1 MYLMDYSDNYYVRT
15 KAFKLNT
22 NKLSESLQCD
32 VCIIGA
38 GLSGISSALYL
49 SKINP
54 SLNIVILEKNKVGW
68 GASGRNGGQL
78 LHSFSGENY
87 SGQKHTQEEIKTLW
101 QFTLEAVREVKKNI
115 KDLNI
120 QCDLI
125 EGYIQA
131 AVNKSHDEELK
142 KYVDQLQTEYNYES
156 ATYLSKSQME
166 QYFES
171 PYYKSAMYDSECG
184 QIHPLNYCLGL
195 AKELLKN
202 KNCKIFEDTG
212 VISYNSQN
220 KVTINTEKN
229 INIKAN
235 KLIICCNAYIG
246 DLNKNLRRKIMPVKT
261 YVSAFTQIP
270 KKELDKYFRKPITVG
285 DMLFVLNYFRLD
297 SNNNLIF
304 GGGVSYS
311 NIDPINLELSL
322 IKSIRKILPGLE
334 KFKAW
339 CTWSGH
345 VAITVNRFPHIGSI
359 DNNIFFAQGYSGHG
373 LAITTMVGK
382 MLAEVI
388 SNQNNN
394 LSLFEKF
401 KHKNFPGFGIIDK
414 PLLVLAM
421 SYFKLKD
428 HLSLK

>member
-15 KAFKLNT
+15 KSFNFNI

-166 QYFES
+166 QYFDS

-212 VISYNSQN
+212 VISYNSDN

-229 INIKAN
+229 INIKAD

-322 IKSIRKILPGLE
+322 KKNIRKILPGLE

>member
-1 MYLMDYSDNYYVRT
+1 MYLMDYADNDYVRT
-15 KAFKLNT
+15 KALEINT
-22 NKLSESLQCD
+22 SKLSESLQCD

-229 INIKAN
+229 INIKAD

-246 DLNKNLRRKIMPVKT
+246 DLNKSLRRKIMPVKT

-322 IKSIRKILPGLE
+322 KKSIRKILPGLE

>member
-15 KAFKLNT
+15 KAFSLNT
-22 NKLSESLQCD
+22 NKLNESLQCD

-171 PYYKSAMYDSECG
+171 PYYKSAMYDSECS

-229 INIKAN
+229 INIKAD

-246 DLNKNLRRKIMPVKT
+246 DLNKSLRRKIMPVKT

-322 IKSIRKILPGLE
+322 KKSIRKILPGLE

-394 LSLFEKF
+394 C
-401 KHKNFPGFGIIDK
+401 
-414 PLLVLAM
+414 LLYTSPSPRDLP
-421 SYFKLKD
+421 
-428 HLSLK
+428 

>member
-1 MYLMDYSDNYYVRT
+1 MDYSDNYYVRT
-15 KAFKLNT
+15 KSFNLNT

-115 KDLNI
+115 KDFNI

-212 VISYNSQN
+212 VTSYNSQN

-229 INIKAN
+229 INIKAD

-246 DLNKNLRRKIMPVKT
+246 DLNKSLRRKIMPVKT

-311 NIDPINLELSL
+311 NIDPINLEQSL
-322 IKSIRKILPGLE
+322 KKSIRKILPGLE

>member
-15 KAFKLNT
+15 KAFRLNT
-22 NKLSESLQCD
+22 NKLNESLQCD

-49 SKINP
+49 SKLNP
-54 SLNIVILEKNKVGW
+54 DLNIVILEKNKVGW

-78 LHSFSGENY
+78 LHGFSSENY
-87 SGQKHTQEEIKTLW
+87 SSQKHTQEEIKILW
-101 QFTLEAVREVKKNI
+101 QFTLDAVREVKKNI

-125 EGYIQA
+125 EGYVLA
-131 AVNKSHDEELK
+131 AVSKSHDEELK
-142 KYVDQLQTEYNYES
+142 KYVDRLQTKFDYES
-156 ATYLSKSQME
+156 VTYLPKNRMD
-166 QYFES
+166 QYFDS

-195 AKELLKN
+195 ARELLKN
-202 KNCKIFEDTG
+202 QNCKIFEDTG
-212 VISYNSQN
+212 VISYESQK
-220 KVTINTEKN
+220 KVTIKTEKN
-229 INIKAN
+229 LTVKSD
-235 KLIICCNAYIG
+235 KLIICCNAYI
-246 DLNKNLRRKIMPVKT
+246 DNLNKSLRKKIMPVKT
-261 YVSAFTQIP
+261 YVSAFTDIP
-270 KKELDKYFRKPITVG
+270 NTELNKYFRKPITVG

-322 IKSIRKILPGLE
+322 KKSIKKILPGLE

-382 MLAEVI
+382 MLAETI
-388 SNQNNN
+388 TNQNNN

-401 KHKNFPGFGIIDK
+401 RHKNFPGFGVIDK

-428 HLSLK
+428 QLSLK

>member
-1 MYLMDYSDNYYVRT
+1 MDYSDNYYVRT
-15 KAFKLNT
+15 KSFSLNT
-22 NKLSESLQCD
+22 NKLSESIQCD

-54 SLNIVILEKNKVGW
+54 ILNIVILEKNKVGW

-125 EGYIQA
+125 GGYIQA

-142 KYVDQLQTEYNYES
+142 KYIDQLQTEYNYES

-229 INIKAN
+229 INIKAD

-246 DLNKNLRRKIMPVKT
+246 DLNKSLRRKIMPVKT

-270 KKELDKYFRKPITVG
+270 KKELDKFFRKPITVG

-322 IKSIRKILPGLE
+322 KKSIRKILPGLE

-339 CTWSGH
+339 CT
-345 VAITVNRFPHIGSI
+345 
-359 DNNIFFAQGYSGHG
+359 
-373 LAITTMVGK
+373 
-382 MLAEVI
+382 
-388 SNQNNN
+388 
-394 LSLFEKF
+394 
-401 KHKNFPGFGIIDK
+401 
-414 PLLVLAM
+414 
-421 SYFKLKD
+421 
-428 HLSLK
+428 

>member
-1 MYLMDYSDNYYVRT
+1 MDYSDNYYVRT
-15 KAFKLNT
+15 KSFNLNT
-22 NKLSESLQCD
+22 NKLNESLQCD

-78 LHSFSGENY
+78 LHSYSGENY

-120 QCDLI
+120 QCDLT

-202 KNCKIFEDTG
+202 KNCKIFGDTG
-212 VISYNSQN
+212 VISYSSQN

-229 INIKAN
+229 INIKAD

-246 DLNKNLRRKIMPVKT
+246 DLNKSLRRKIMPVKT

-322 IKSIRKILPGLE
+322 KKSIRKILPGLE

-401 KHKNFPGFGIIDK
+401 KHKNFPGFGVIYK

>member
-1 MYLMDYSDNYYVRT
+1 MDYSDNYYVRT
-15 KAFKLNT
+15 KAFNLNT

-54 SLNIVILEKNKVGW
+54 SFNIVILEKNKVGW

-87 SGQKHTQEEIKTLW
+87 SVQKHTQEEIKTLW

-131 AVNKSHDEELK
+131 AVNKSHDGKLK
-142 KYVDQLQTEYNYES
+142 KYVDQLQTKYNYES

-212 VISYNSQN
+212 VTSYISQN

-229 INIKAN
+229 INIKAD

-246 DLNKNLRRKIMPVKT
+246 DLNKSLRRKIMPVKT

-322 IKSIRKILPGLE
+322 KKSIRKILPGLE

-388 SNQNNN
+388 SYQNNN

>member
-1 MYLMDYSDNYYVRT
+1 MYLMDYSDNFYVRT
-15 KAFKLNT
+15 KSFSLNT
-22 NKLSESLQCD
+22 NKLSESIQCD

-54 SLNIVILEKNKVGW
+54 ILNIVILEKNKVGW

-115 KDLNI
+115 KDFNI

-131 AVNKSHDEELK
+131 AVNKSHDEEIK

-229 INIKAN
+229 INIKAD

-246 DLNKNLRRKIMPVKT
+246 DLNKSLRRKIMPVKT

-322 IKSIRKILPGLE
+322 KKSIRKILPGLE

-401 KHKNFPGFGIIDK
+401 KHKKFPGFGIIDK

>member
-1 MYLMDYSDNYYVRT
+1 MDYSDNYYVRT
-15 KAFKLNT
+15 KSFNLNT

-87 SGQKHTQEEIKTLW
+87 SGQKHTQEEIKTLC

-115 KDLNI
+115 RELNI
-120 QCDLI
+120 HCDLI

-229 INIKAN
+229 INIKAD

-246 DLNKNLRRKIMPVKT
+246 DLNKSLRRKIMPVKT

-322 IKSIRKILPGLE
+322 KKSIRKILPGLE

-359 DNNIFFAQGYSGHG
+359 DNNIFFTQGYSGHG

>member
-1 MYLMDYSDNYYVRT
+1 MDYSDNYYVRT
-15 KAFKLNT
+15 KSYNLNT

-195 AKELLKN
+195 AKELSKN

-229 INIKAN
+229 INIKAD

-322 IKSIRKILPGLE
+322 KKSIRKILPGLE

-394 LSLFEKF
+394 MSLFEKF

-428 HLSLK
+428 HLSFK

>member
-1 MYLMDYSDNYYVRT
+1 MDYSDNYYVRT
-15 KAFKLNT
+15 KAFNLNT

-229 INIKAN
+229 INIKAD

-246 DLNKNLRRKIMPVKT
+246 DLNKSLRRKIMPVKT

-304 GGGVSYS
+304 GGVVSYS
-311 NIDPINLELSL
+311 NIYTINLELSL
-322 IKSIRKILPGLE
+322 KKSIRKILPGLE

>member
-1 MYLMDYSDNYYVRT
+1 MDYSDNYYVRT
-15 KAFKLNT
+15 KAFNINT
-22 NKLSESLQCD
+22 NKLNESLQCD

-49 SKINP
+49 SKLNP
-54 SLNIVILEKNKVGW
+54 DLNIVILEKNKVGW

-78 LHSFSGENY
+78 LHGFSSENY
-87 SGQKHTQEEIKTLW
+87 SSQKHTQEEIKILW
-101 QFTLEAVREVKKNI
+101 QFTLDAVREVKKNI

-125 EGYIQA
+125 EGYVLA
-131 AVNKSHDEELK
+131 AVSKSHDEELK
-142 KYVDQLQTEYNYES
+142 KYVDRLQTKFDYES
-156 ATYLSKSQME
+156 VTYLPKNRMD
-166 QYFES
+166 QYFDS

-195 AKELLKN
+195 ARELLKN
-202 KNCKIFEDTG
+202 QNCKIFEDTG
-212 VISYNSQN
+212 VISYESQ
-220 KVTINTEKN
+220 K
-229 INIKAN
+229 
-235 KLIICCNAYIG
+235 
-246 DLNKNLRRKIMPVKT
+246 KIMPVKT
-261 YVSAFTQIP
+261 YVSAFTEIP
-270 KKELDKYFRKPITVG
+270 NTELSKYFRKPITVG

-322 IKSIRKILPGLE
+322 KKSIKKILPGLE

-382 MLAEVI
+382 MLAETI
-388 SNQNNN
+388 TNQNNN

-401 KHKNFPGFGIIDK
+401 RHKNFPGFGVIDK

-428 HLSLK
+428 QLSLK

>member
-1 MYLMDYSDNYYVRT
+1 MDYSDNYYVRT
-15 KAFKLNT
+15 KSFNLNT

-101 QFTLEAVREVKKNI
+101 LFTLEAVREVKKNI

-212 VISYNSQN
+212 VISYNSEN

-229 INIKAN
+229 INIKAD

-246 DLNKNLRRKIMPVKT
+246 DLNKSLRRKIMPVKT

-297 SNNNLIF
+297 SDNNLIF

-322 IKSIRKILPGLE
+322 KKSIRKILPGLE

>member
-1 MYLMDYSDNYYVRT
+1 MDYSDNYYVRT
-15 KAFKLNT
+15 KSFNINT
-22 NKLSESLQCD
+22 NKLNESLQCD

-78 LHSFSGENY
+78 LHSYSGENY

-131 AVNKSHDEELK
+131 SVNKSHDEELK

-229 INIKAN
+229 INIKAD

-246 DLNKNLRRKIMPVKT
+246 DLNKSLRRKIMPVKT

-322 IKSIRKILPGLE
+322 KKSIRKILPGLE

-394 LSLFEKF
+394 MGLFEKF
-401 KHKNFPGFGIIDK
+401 KHKNFLGFGVIDK

-428 HLSLK
+428 HLSFK

>member
-1 MYLMDYSDNYYVRT
+1 MDYSDNYYVRT
-15 KAFKLNT
+15 KSFNLNT

-156 ATYLSKSQME
+156 ARYLSKSQME

-229 INIKAN
+229 INIKAD

-246 DLNKNLRRKIMPVKT
+246 DLNKSLRRKIMPVKT

-322 IKSIRKILPGLE
+322 KKSIRKILPGLE

-394 LSLFEKF
+394 LSLLEKF
-401 KHKNFPGFGIIDK
+401 KHKNFLGFGVRDK

>member
-15 KAFKLNT
+15 KAFNLNI

-229 INIKAN
+229 INIKAD

-246 DLNKNLRRKIMPVKT
+246 DLNKSLRRKIMPVKT

-322 IKSIRKILPGLE
+322 KKSIRKILPGLE

-388 SNQNNN
+388 SNQNNK
-394 LSLFEKF
+394 LSLFKKF

>member
-15 KAFKLNT
+15 KTFNLNT

-212 VISYNSQN
+212 VISYNSEN

-229 INIKAN
+229 INIKAD

-246 DLNKNLRRKIMPVKT
+246 DLNKSLRRKIMPVKT

-297 SNNNLIF
+297 SDNNLIF

-322 IKSIRKILPGLE
+322 KKSIRKILPGLE

-388 SNQNNN
+388 SNRNNN

>member
-1 MYLMDYSDNYYVRT
+1 MDYSDNYYVRT
-15 KAFKLNT
+15 KSFNINT

-78 LHSFSGENY
+78 LHSFSGESY
-87 SGQKHTQEEIKTLW
+87 SSQKHTQEEIKTLW
-101 QFTLEAVREVKKNI
+101 KFTLEAVREVKKNI
-115 KDLNI
+115 KELNI

-142 KYVDQLQTEYNYES
+142 KYVDQLQTKYGYES
-156 ATYLSKSQME
+156 AIYLSKSQME

-229 INIKAN
+229 INIKAD

-246 DLNKNLRRKIMPVKT
+246 DLNKSLRRKIMPVKT

-322 IKSIRKILPGLE
+322 KKSIRKILPGLE

-388 SNQNNN
+388 SNQDNNM
-394 LSLFEKF
+394 SLFEKF

-428 HLSLK
+428 HLSFK

>member
-1 MYLMDYSDNYYVRT
+1 MDYSDNYYVRT
-15 KAFKLNT
+15 KAFKIDT
-22 NKLSESLQCD
+22 SKLSESLQCD

-87 SGQKHTQEEIKTLW
+87 SGQKHTQDEIKTLW

-131 AVNKSHDEELK
+131 AINKSHDEELK

-229 INIKAN
+229 INIKAD

-246 DLNKNLRRKIMPVKT
+246 DLNKSLRRKIMPVKT

-270 KKELDKYFRKPITVG
+270 RKELDKYFRKPITVG

-322 IKSIRKILPGLE
+322 KKSIRKILPGLE

-382 MLAEVI
+382 MLAYEI
-388 SNQNNN
+388 TNQNNN

-428 HLSLK
+428 NLSLK

>member
-1 MYLMDYSDNYYVRT
+1 MDYSDNYYVRT
-15 KAFKLNT
+15 KTFNLNT

-229 INIKAN
+229 INIKAD

-246 DLNKNLRRKIMPVKT
+246 DLNKSLRRKIMPVKT
-261 YVSAFTQIP
+261 YVSAYTQIP
-270 KKELDKYFRKPITVG
+270 KKELDRYFRKPITVG

-322 IKSIRKILPGLE
+322 KKNIRKILPGLE

-388 SNQNNN
+388 SYQNNN

-428 HLSLK
+428 HLSFK

>member
-15 KAFKLNT
+15 KSFNLNT
-22 NKLSESLQCD
+22 NKLNESLQCD

-78 LHSFSGENY
+78 LHSYSGENY

-115 KDLNI
+115 EDLNI

-229 INIKAN
+229 INIKAD

-246 DLNKNLRRKIMPVKT
+246 DLNKSLRRKIMPVKT

-322 IKSIRKILPGLE
+322 KKSIRKILPGLE

-345 VAITVNRFPHIGSI
+345 IAITVNRFPHIGSI

-388 SNQNNN
+388 SNQNNKMG
-394 LSLFEKF
+394 LFEKF
-401 KHKNFPGFGIIDK
+401 KHKNFPGFGVIDK

-428 HLSLK
+428 HLSFK

>member
-1 MYLMDYSDNYYVRT
+1 MDYSDNYYVRT
-15 KAFKLNT
+15 KSFNLNT
-22 NKLSESLQCD
+22 NKLNESLQCD
-32 VCIIGA
+32 VCINGA
-38 GLSGISSALYL
+38 GLTGISSALYL

-115 KDLNI
+115 EDLNI

-229 INIKAN
+229 INIKAD

-246 DLNKNLRRKIMPVKT
+246 DLNKSLRRKIMPVKT

-322 IKSIRKILPGLE
+322 KKSIRKILPGLE

-382 MLAEVI
+382 TLAKVI
-388 SNQNNN
+388 SNQNHN

>member
-1 MYLMDYSDNYYVRT
+1 MDYSDNYYVRT
-15 KAFKLNT
+15 KSFNLNT

-156 ATYLSKSQME
+156 ARYLSKSQME

-212 VISYNSQN
+212 VISYNSEN

-229 INIKAN
+229 INIKAD

-322 IKSIRKILPGLE
+322 KKSIRKILPGLE

-394 LSLFEKF
+394 LSLFDKF

>member
-15 KAFKLNT
+15 KSFNLNT
-22 NKLSESLQCD
+22 NKLNESLQCD

-78 LHSFSGENY
+78 LHSYSGENY

-156 ATYLSKSQME
+156 ARYLSKSQME

-229 INIKAN
+229 INIKAD

-246 DLNKNLRRKIMPVKT
+246 DLNKSLRRKIMPVKT

-322 IKSIRKILPGLE
+322 KKSIRKILPGLE

-394 LSLFEKF
+394 MGLFEKF
-401 KHKNFPGFGIIDK
+401 KHKNFPGFGVIDK

-428 HLSLK
+428 HLSFK

>member
-15 KAFKLNT
+15 KSFNLNT

-212 VISYNSQN
+212 VISYNSEN

-229 INIKAN
+229 
-235 KLIICCNAYIG
+235 
-246 DLNKNLRRKIMPVKT
+246 
-261 YVSAFTQIP
+261 
-270 KKELDKYFRKPITVG
+270 
-285 DMLFVLNYFRLD
+285 
-297 SNNNLIF
+297 
-304 GGGVSYS
+304 
-311 NIDPINLELSL
+311 
-322 IKSIRKILPGLE
+322 
-334 KFKAW
+334 
-339 CTWSGH
+339 
-345 VAITVNRFPHIGSI
+345 
-359 DNNIFFAQGYSGHG
+359 
-373 LAITTMVGK
+373 
-382 MLAEVI
+382 
-388 SNQNNN
+388 
-394 LSLFEKF
+394 
-401 KHKNFPGFGIIDK
+401 
-414 PLLVLAM
+414 
-421 SYFKLKD
+421 
-428 HLSLK
+428 

>member
-15 KAFKLNT
+15 KSFNLNT

-229 INIKAN
+229 VPFHVIAIALENFFAPTFAPTIA
-235 KLIICCNAYIG
+235 I
-246 DLNKNLRRKIMPVKT
+246 
-261 YVSAFTQIP
+261 SAPPIP
-270 KKELDKYFRKPITVG
+270 KIIGINNNSSLMAIPKPAVQFVPKILITV
-285 DMLFVLNYFRLD
+285 VQKRAKA
-297 SNNNLIF
+297 I
-304 GGGVSYS
+304 V
-311 NIDPINLELSL
+311 
-322 IKSIRKILPGLE
+322 IK
-334 KFKAW
+334 
-339 CTWSGH
+339 
-345 VAITVNRFPHIGSI
+345 
-359 DNNIFFAQGYSGHG
+359 D
-373 LAITTMVGK
+373 
-382 MLAEVI
+382 
-388 SNQNNN
+388 
-394 LSLFEKF
+394 
-401 KHKNFPGFGIIDK
+401 
-414 PLLVLAM
+414 
-421 SYFKLKD
+421 
-428 HLSLK
+428 

>member
-15 KAFKLNT
+15 KAFNLNT

-229 INIKAN
+229 INIKAD

-246 DLNKNLRRKIMPVKT
+246 DLNKSLRRKIMPVKT

-322 IKSIRKILPGLE
+322 KKSIRKILPGLE

-359 DNNIFFAQGYSGHG
+359 DNSIFFAQGYSGHG
-373 LAITTMVGK
+373 C
-382 MLAEVI
+382 
-388 SNQNNN
+388 
-394 LSLFEKF
+394 
-401 KHKNFPGFGIIDK
+401 
-414 PLLVLAM
+414 LLYT
-421 SYFKLKD
+421 SPSPRD
-428 HLSLK
+428 

>member
-15 KAFKLNT
+15 KSFNLNT

-212 VISYNSQN
+212 VTSYNSQN

-229 INIKAN
+229 INIKAD

-246 DLNKNLRRKIMPVKT
+246 DLNKSLRRKIMPVKT

-322 IKSIRKILPGLE
+322 KKSIRKILPGLE

-359 DNNIFFAQGYSGHG
+359 DNNIFFTQGYSGHG

-401 KHKNFPGFGIIDK
+401 KHKIFQD
-414 PLLVLAM
+414 LE
-421 SYFKLKD
+421 S
-428 HLSLK
+428 

>member
-1 MYLMDYSDNYYVRT
+1 MDYSDNYYVRT

-54 SLNIVILEKNKVGW
+54 NLNIVILEKNKVGW

-78 LHSFSGENY
+78 LHSFSGDNY

-184 QIHPLNYCLGL
+184 QIHSLNYCLGL

-220 KVTINTEKN
+220 NVTINTEKN
-229 INIKAN
+229 INIKAD

-246 DLNKNLRRKIMPVKT
+246 DLNKSLRRKIMPVKT

-322 IKSIRKILPGLE
+322 KKSIRKILPGLE

-388 SNQNNN
+388 SSQNNN

-401 KHKNFPGFGIIDK
+401 KHKNFPGFGVIDK

>member
-15 KAFKLNT
+15 KSFNLNT

-142 KYVDQLQTEYNYES
+142 KYVEHLQTEYNYES

-229 INIKAN
+229 INIKAD

-322 IKSIRKILPGLE
+322 KKSIRKILPGLE

-339 CTWSGH
+339 CTWSGY

-388 SNQNNN
+388 SYQNNN

>member
-15 KAFKLNT
+15 KAFNLNS
-22 NKLSESLQCD
+22 NKLSDSLQCD

-184 QIHPLNYCLGL
+184 QIRPLNYCLGL

-212 VISYNSQN
+212 VTSYNSQN

-229 INIKAN
+229 INIKAD

-246 DLNKNLRRKIMPVKT
+246 DLNKSLRRKIMPVKT

-322 IKSIRKILPGLE
+322 KKSIRKILPGLE

-401 KHKNFPGFGIIDK
+401 KHKNFPGFGVIDK

>member
-1 MYLMDYSDNYYVRT
+1 MDYSDNYYVRT
-15 KAFKLNT
+15 KAFNFNT

-49 SKINP
+49 SNINP

-142 KYVDQLQTEYNYES
+142 KYVDQLQTKYNYES

-166 QYFES
+166 RYFES

-202 KNCKIFEDTG
+202 KNCKIFEDTA

-229 INIKAN
+229 INIKAD

-246 DLNKNLRRKIMPVKT
+246 DLNKSLRRKIMPVKT

-297 SNNNLIF
+297 SHNNLIF

-322 IKSIRKILPGLE
+322 KKSIRKILPGLE

-345 VAITVNRFPHIGSI
+345 VAITVNRFPHIGCI